1 MGSHRHLLLNE
12 IVFKKIHFGII
23 LKTTLALK
31 IRLIKLFALTLS
43 WLRSLSYGNQ
53 SIESIDLLCKSMDWF
68 LCFYMIGTT
77 TMNQLSS
84 KIDSTQTFSS
94 DFSKNEDY
102 LYKAYEWLIL
112 QTLIKNDVVSG
123 YTRLHITRLHMQH
136 IAHNT
141 QKNQRLI

>member
-1 MGSHRHLLLNE
+1 MGSHRQLLLNE
-12 IVFKKIHFGII
+12 IVFKKIHFEII

-53 SIESIDLLCKSMDWF
+53 SIDLQSKSMDWF

-77 TMNQLSS
+77 AMNQLSS